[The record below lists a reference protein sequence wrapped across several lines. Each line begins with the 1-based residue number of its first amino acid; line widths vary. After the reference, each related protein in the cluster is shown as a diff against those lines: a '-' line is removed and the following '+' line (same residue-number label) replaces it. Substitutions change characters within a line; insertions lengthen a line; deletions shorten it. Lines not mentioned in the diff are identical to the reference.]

1 MYTIFFLKIMKWQ
14 EFHKISAW
22 NWITKWRG
30 SWILKLRN
38 VGVPCIN
45 FWQYLTLFKV
55 RLPSWFL
62 SVHIFFCYL
71 FQNKDLE
78 PYPPGY
84 DRNKRKRL
92 RRAENDNQDQTRC
105 KIFGFFLLWFPQN
118 ERKIYQ
124 FSSDSLA
131 QFVYFL
137 SEVC

>member
-1 MYTIFFLKIMKWQ
+1 MKWQ

-92 RRAENDNQDQTRC
+92 RRAENDNQDQIRC
-105 KIFGFFLLWFPQN
+105 EIFGFSSSRSLKTREKYIRFSQLVLLSFYIFWG
-118 ERKIYQ
+118 KC
-124 FSSDSLA
+124 
-131 QFVYFL
+131 VYF
-137 SEVC
+137 SIFER